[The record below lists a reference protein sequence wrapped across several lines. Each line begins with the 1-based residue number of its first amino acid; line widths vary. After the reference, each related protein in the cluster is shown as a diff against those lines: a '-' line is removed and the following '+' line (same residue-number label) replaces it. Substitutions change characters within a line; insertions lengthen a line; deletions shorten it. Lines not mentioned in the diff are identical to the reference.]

1 MEKKLQP
8 LIVIAGPT
16 GVGKSKLGV
25 DLALCIGGEVVSCD
39 SMQVY
44 RRMNI
49 GTAKVT
55 PSEMKGIPHYMIDVL
70 EPEEPYDVVLFQ
82 KMAK

>member
-44 RRMNI
+44 RLMNI

-55 PSEMKGIPHYMIDVL
+55 PS
-70 EPEEPYDVVLFQ
+70 
-82 KMAK
+82 